1 MATANRYSRLI
12 EAIFLARYQPGVDVV
27 PFAREDVSA
36 QAAQLGINL
45 PKNLGDVIYSFRFRI
60 PLPDPILATQPA
72 GYEWLIK
79 LQGKGQ
85 YAFVLEPELRI
96 VPSSNYAE
104 TKLLDATPGMI
115 RHYALN
121 DEQALLAILRY
132 NRLIDTFLSLTC
144 YSLQNHLRTTVPNMG
159 QVETDEVYVGVDVSG
174 VHFVVPVQAKG
185 GRDKQGKVQ
194 IEQDIALCQHKFPDL
209 VCRPV
214 AAQFMAD
221 GVIAMFAFEFTAD
234 IRILQEKHYRLVP
247 PSELTK
253 EELRAYQ
260 RRP

>member
-1 MATANRYSRLI
+1 
-12 EAIFLARYQPGVDVV
+12 
-27 PFAREDVSA
+27 
-36 QAAQLGINL
+36 
-45 PKNLGDVIYSFRFRI
+45 
-60 PLPDPILATQPA
+60 
-72 GYEWLIK
+72 
-79 LQGKGQ
+79 
-85 YAFVLEPELRI
+85 
-96 VPSSNYAE
+96 
-104 TKLLDATPGMI
+104 MI

-185 GRDKQGKVQ
+185 GRDKQVKVQ

-234 IRILQEKHYRLVP
+234 IRILEEKHYRLVP
-247 PSELTK
+247 PSALTK